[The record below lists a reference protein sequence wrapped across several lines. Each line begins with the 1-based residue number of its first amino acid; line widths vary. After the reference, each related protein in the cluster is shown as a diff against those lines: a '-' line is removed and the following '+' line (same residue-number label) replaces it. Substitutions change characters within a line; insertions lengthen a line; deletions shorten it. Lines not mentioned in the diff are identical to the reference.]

1 MLIRWASKV
10 VGQEGRGGEVSFNK
24 PLSPRV
30 EEANNLDWLK
40 LNQPTGQKTSI
51 QLTNSFKGILDLL

>member
-1 MLIRWASKV
+1 MLISGWVR
-10 VGQEGRGGEVSFNK
+10 RGGGGRFHLINLS
-24 PLSPRV
+24 LSPRV